1 MRTREES
8 AAQKRYEGVVYRIS
22 MIEGEENNARYRKN
36 INCR

>member
-8 AAQKRYEGVVYRIS
+8 AAHKRYEGVVYRIS
-22 MIEGEENNARYRKN
+22 MIGEENNARYRKN